1 MNRISLALALTALL
15 AGCKSTEPEVQSV
28 TGNWGGTH
36 VGLVLD
42 AAGGRLDYNC
52 AAGTIDG
59 PVILDSQGEF
69 HEKGTHTPGTGGPVQ
84 QDQVPPTFPALYHG
98 SVKGERMTLRVIVP
112 SNGTVIGP
120 LELMLGATPVLMR
133 CL

>member
-1 MNRISLALALTALL
+1 MIRTSLALTVLL
-15 AGCKSTEPEVQSV
+15 AGCASMEPKIEPVIGS
-28 TGNWGGTH
+28 WGGPH

-42 AAGGRLDYNC
+42 ATGGRLDYDC
-52 AAGTIDG
+52 SSGTING
-59 PVILDSQGEF
+59 PVIVNSIGEF
-69 HEKGTHTPGTGGPVQ
+69 HEKGTHTPGTGGPVR
-84 QDQVPPTFPALYHG
+84 QDEVPPALPALYQG

-120 LELMLGATPVLMR
+120 LELMLGSAPVLMR

>member
-1 MNRISLALALTALL
+1 ML
-15 AGCKSTEPEVQSV
+15 AGCATTTDEKIQPLSGS
-28 TGNWGGTH
+28 WGGQH
-36 VGLVLD
+36 VGLAFD
-42 AAGGRLDYNC
+42 AAGGKLDYDC

-59 PVILDSQGEF
+59 PVILNGLGEF
-69 HEKGTHTPGTGGPVQ
+69 HEKGTHTPGTGGPVR
-84 QDQVPPTFPALYHG
+84 QDEVPPALPALYHG

-120 LELMLGATPVLMR
+120 LELMLGAAPVLMR

>member
-1 MNRISLALALTALL
+1 MIRISIALAALL
-15 AGCKSTEPEVQSV
+15 AGCATTTDEKIQPL
-28 TGNWGGTH
+28 TGSWGGQH

-42 AAGGRLDYNC
+42 AAGGKLDYDC

-59 PVILDSQGEF
+59 PVILNLLGEF
-69 HEKGTHTPGTGGPVQ
+69 HEKGTHTPGTGGPVR
-84 QDQVPPTFPALYHG
+84 QDQVPLALPALYHG
-98 SVKGERMTLRVIVP
+98 SVRGERMTLRVIVP

-120 LELMLGATPVLMR
+120 LELMLGAAPVLMR